1 MYIHGRDN
9 HFRPIFII
17 KANTFF
23 DLRKIYSYEEM
34 FMSIVYFLE
43 YVIKN
48 ILIVGQVENW
58 IMITDITGVSLV
70 FMPRDLKRI
79 IDSLGSCYRCKL
91 FRNYIIGMNSA
102 LRLIVKL
109 FMSFLDQA
117 TVNKIKFLD
126 SNNIHSELSTFIND
140 DNLKRNLEE
149 MHLILYQEITM
160 CFSPVMPSDNF
171 SKEGDN
177 LLISEEEYKSKC
189 NGKDKPTVICEE
201 FIEKW
206 EREKIE
212 KEEEEERIKISM
224 MNNNNKP
231 KIDLKR
237 RKSNKENER
246 NNTLVVQKE
255 QYDSKYI
262 IICRKKAKGR
272 KKVSSLL
279 GIKSLNYNTPNIH
292 ISKNEGEREND
303 SAKTGIA
310 IQKTNI

>member
-1 MYIHGRDN
+1 MR
-9 HFRPIFII
+9 R
-17 KANTFF
+17 
-23 DLRKIYSYEEM
+23 
-34 FMSIVYFLE
+34 V
-43 YVIKN
+43 
-48 ILIVGQVENW
+48 
-58 IMITDITGVSLV
+58 
-70 FMPRDLKRI
+70 
-79 IDSLGSCYRCKL
+79 
-91 FRNYIIGMNSA
+91 
-102 LRLIVKL
+102 
-109 FMSFLDQA
+109 
-117 TVNKIKFLD
+117 
-126 SNNIHSELSTFIND
+126 
-140 DNLKRNLEE
+140 
-149 MHLILYQEITM
+149 
-160 CFSPVMPSDNF
+160 
-171 SKEGDN
+171 
-177 LLISEEEYKSKC
+177 
-189 NGKDKPTVICEE
+189 
-201 FIEKW
+201 IEKW